1 MCVHAFGHLELAGF
15 LAVGA
20 VGAADPGEAVAQGLL
35 WEATEGTA
43 DLATPG
49 WSHAALDA
57 RGAADEHEGLRE
69 AAALADDL

>member
-1 MCVHAFGHLELAGF
+1 MLCVHAFGHLELAGL

-43 DLATPG
+43 DLATP
-49 WSHAALDA
+49 
-57 RGAADEHEGLRE
+57 ADQLMSPPVLSRLPAPIPTSRSELG
-69 AAALADDL
+69 